1 MAYTMDKNLEAGIKL
16 LQEEKQIDKAIKL
29 INLSCRKGTTKG
41 KSYFEVGRLIRE
53 GVPGVEPNVDDSKK
67 YYDTAVSYFFRETC
81 DSMDYRELG
90 DYFYYGLGTEPVDA
104 ERALEYYDLAAK
116 DGDKEAE
123 SKASEIRK
131 AKGKDNVVHVNKPNY
146 VAPVY
151 EQKKYPNSTVVNN
164 GNKLNRDSGS
174 VLMAP
179 VVASEQ
185 EQVKPV
191 DEIIVDSVERDALLL
206 KAIRMID
213 NPSSTMQERIDGI
226 EVAKAASDEGSMRAA
241 VLLGYL
247 CEGNNPIV
255 ERNLEK
261 AKEYYE
267 LAISR
272 GSVSAEFRL
281 GKLYLLNE
289 SKFADDEKG
298 HQMIIDS
305 ARRGYAYALNYLGD
319 CFREKVMDSRN
330 LDLAYHYYA
339 MAGNKGLGLAYHNMA
354 DIDASRQELDLAKKH
369 EGYAVENGYDV
380 RLGGQDPLYYSLHI

>member
-16 LQEEKQIDKAIKL
+16 LQEGKHVDKALKL
-29 INLSCRKGTTKG
+29 INTSCRKGTTKG
-41 KSYFEVGRLIRE
+41 KSYFEVGRIIRE
-53 GVPGVEPNVDDSKK
+53 GAPGLEPNVDDSKK
-67 YYDTAVSYFFRETC
+67 YYDAAVSHFFRETC
-81 DSMDYRELG
+81 DSMDNRELG
-90 DYFYYGLGTEPVDA
+90 DYFYYGLGTEPVDL
-104 ERALEYYDLAAK
+104 ERALEYYSLAAK
-116 DGDKEAE
+116 AGDKEAE
-123 SKASEIRK
+123 SKANEILK
-131 AKGKDNVVHVNKPNY
+131 SKGKEPIVYTQPAVAVNTVPSENKN
-146 VAPVY
+146 
-151 EQKKYPNSTVVNN
+151 PNSNVDNN
-164 GNKLNRDSGS
+164 GNTLQRQPNA

-179 VVASEQ
+179 VVASATEP
-185 EQVKPV
+185 VKPV
-191 DEIIVDSVERDALLL
+191 DEVVVDSVERDALLL

-226 EVAKAASDEGSMRAA
+226 EIAKAASEEGSMRAA

-255 ERNLEK
+255 ERNLDK
-261 AKEYYE
+261 AKDYYE

-298 HQMIIDS
+298 HQLIVDS

-339 MAGNKGLGLAYHNMA
+339 MAGSKGLGLAYHNMA